1 MKTTTIVKV
10 VTVASLLFVS
20 NQSANAQFF
29 KKLGKAIEKTAK
41 TVESTANALDE
52 VSKTADATPSTASSL
67 TDSGTAAASDSVSIA
82 WDKIPVFSAKR
93 VNMTDENGNP
103 VLLEDGTQDYRVLL
117 VDQFGNKRSAQSVKA
132 QIDIINQ
139 RVLAI
144 LAKVGL
150 GAGIGALQN
159 GLSGAAVGA
168 GMGALASIDD
178 ISMAKKQKKSLKQQ
192 KILLA
197 EYQKN
202 FTEEGKPINAKV
214 DPTKLEGLDLKE
226 DNALSMTAADI
237 KKELESEDF
246 NSTDTSSWEGLL

>member
-1 MKTTTIVKV
+1 MKTTTIVRV
-10 VTVASLLFVS
+10 VTVAGMLFVS

-67 TDSGTAAASDSVSIA
+67 TDGGTAAASDSVSIA

>member
-10 VTVASLLFVS
+10 VTVAGMLFVS

-67 TDSGTAAASDSVSIA
+67 TDGGTAAASDSVSIA

>member
-10 VTVASLLFVS
+10 VTVASMLFVS

-29 KKLGKAIEKTAK
+29 KKLGKAIEKTAQ

-52 VSKTADATPSTASSL
+52 VSKAADATPSTASSL

-214 DPTKLEGLDLKE
+214 NPTKLEGLDLKE

>member
-10 VTVASLLFVS
+10 VTVTSILLVNNLS
-20 NQSANAQFF
+20 VNAQFF

-52 VSKTADATPSTASSL
+52 VNKSADATPSTASSL
-67 TDSGTAAASDSVSIA
+67 TDGGTAAASDSVSIA

>member
-10 VTVASLLFVS
+10 VTVASMLFVS

-52 VSKTADATPSTASSL
+52 VSKAADATPSTASSL
-67 TDSGTAAASDSVSIA
+67 TDDGTAASSDSVSIA
-82 WDKIPVFSAKR
+82 LDKIPVYTAKI
-93 VNMTDENGNP
+93 VYEKDENGNP
-103 VLLEDGTQDYRVLL
+103 VLNEDGTKKYNVFLF
-117 VDQFGNKRSAQSVKA
+117 DQFGNQRSAQSVQA

-192 KILLA
+192 RQLLA
-197 EYQKN
+197 AYKQN

-214 DPTKLEGLDLKE
+214 DPTKLAGLDLKE

-237 KKELESEDF
+237 KKELDSEDF

>member
-10 VTVASLLFVS
+10 VTVTSMLFVS
-20 NQSANAQFF
+20 NLFANAQFF

-52 VSKTADATPSTASSL
+52 VSKAADATPSTASSL

>member
-1 MKTTTIVKV
+1 
-10 VTVASLLFVS
+10 
-20 NQSANAQFF
+20 
-29 KKLGKAIEKTAK
+29 
-41 TVESTANALDE
+41 
-52 VSKTADATPSTASSL
+52 
-67 TDSGTAAASDSVSIA
+67 
-82 WDKIPVFSAKR
+82 
-93 VNMTDENGNP
+93 MTDENGNP

-226 DNALSMTAADI
+226 DNALSMTASDI

>member
-10 VTVASLLFVS
+10 VTVTSILFVNNLS
-20 NQSANAQFF
+20 VNAQFF

-52 VSKTADATPSTASSL
+52 VSKAADATPSTASSL

>member
-10 VTVASLLFVS
+10 VTVASILLVNNLS
-20 NQSANAQFF
+20 VNAQFF

-52 VSKTADATPSTASSL
+52 VSKAADATPSTASSL
-67 TDSGTAAASDSVSIA
+67 TDGGTAAASDSVSIA

>member
-10 VTVASLLFVS
+10 VTVTSILFVNNLS
-20 NQSANAQFF
+20 VNAQFF

-52 VSKTADATPSTASSL
+52 VSKAADATPSTASSL
-67 TDSGTAAASDSVSIA
+67 TDGGTAAASDSVSIA

>member
-10 VTVASLLFVS
+10 VTVTSILLVNNLS
-20 NQSANAQFF
+20 VNAQFF

-52 VSKTADATPSTASSL
+52 VSKSADATPSTASSL
-67 TDSGTAAASDSVSIA
+67 TDGGTAAASDSVSIA

-117 VDQFGNKRSAQSVKA
+117 VDQFGNKRSAQSGKA

>member
-10 VTVASLLFVS
+10 VTVASMLFVS

-41 TVESTANALDE
+41 TVESTTNALDE

-67 TDSGTAAASDSVSIA
+67 TDGGTAAASDSVSIA